1 MKHKALLFHDLTTAR
16 TAIPAALSDAKILLF
31 SAMLVLGIAPF
42 ATAQVVPTLVQHDAS
57 SSTRANPMSSPYCYS
72 YALPNQTV
80 AGNAIIAGVTFAGNP
95 ILTVTDDK
103 GDAYAVERTYYD
115 SADGQSV
122 AIAAAFNVASG
133 ARRLSACFNAN
144 PNGYVQ
150 AVATEFSDVTGFDFA
165 TPGATGT
172 GTSVT
177 SGSATPSLAGDLVY
191 QLTTSL
197 NFSNFPNQTSFA
209 PGSQSNI
216 TWTLLSADTDDG
228 LAAEYG
234 VYGST
239 AALNPAMT
247 LGSGQHWASVA
258 VFLTTGQTGSV
269 PTGMRIVHLDH
280 QSVAT
285 SNTPGDVQFTTPTH
299 FQIPSSGNLIVAMMG
314 GGYQGQT
321 ITSLTDSN
329 SNSWQQAGS
338 VYQFSGGSAN
348 TVQTMYAGNANAS
361 NNLAVTVKWS
371 GTNGDFNILFYDIA
385 GAAAQPFDTA
395 NGTTGTATNFGSYTP
410 PFTISAAAAGELV
423 LSDIIVDFN
432 TVSGMTQ
439 SGQLFDADWFS
450 GEAPSGPQPLD
461 QNNGWG
467 HFVSVSSS
475 AINFTWSQLYSAG
488 QCNCGNGSF
497 SNYAAMA
504 AAFKPGSGAAPL
516 PPTNLSIVVQ

>member
-1 MKHKALLFHDLTTAR
+1 MKHKAFLSLLF
-16 TAIPAALSDAKILLF
+16 LF
-31 SAMLVLGIAPF
+31 CVAPF
-42 ATAQVVPTLVQHDAS
+42 TRAQVVPTLVQHDAS

-80 AGNAIIAGVTFAGNP
+80 AGNAVVAGVTFGGNP

-103 GDAYAVERTYYD
+103 GDSYSVERTYYD
-115 SADGQSV
+115 SADDQSV
-122 AIAAAFNVASG
+122 AIAAAFNVAAG

-144 PNGYVQ
+144 PDNYVQ
-150 AVATEFSDVTGFDFA
+150 AVATELSNVTGFDVA
-165 TPGATGT
+165 TPGASGS
-172 GTSVT
+172 GKSVT
-177 SGSATPSLAGDLVY
+177 SGSATPSLSGDLVY
-191 QLTTSL
+191 QLSVSL

-216 TWTLLSADTDDG
+216 TWSLLSADTDDG
-228 LAAEYG
+228 MAAEYG
-234 VYGST
+234 VYSST

-247 LGSGQHWASVA
+247 FGSSQPWASVA

-280 QSVAT
+280 QSLAT

-321 ITSLTDSN
+321 ITGLTDSN
-329 SNSWQQAGS
+329 SNSWAQAGS

-361 NNLAVTVKWS
+361 NNMTVTVNWS
-371 GTNGDFNILFYDIA
+371 GTNGDFNILFYDVQ
-385 GAAAQPFDTA
+385 GAAAQPLDTT
-395 NGTTGTATNFGSYTP
+395 NGATGTATNVGNYTP
-410 PFTISAAAAGELV
+410 PFTISPAASGELV
-423 LSDIIVDFN
+423 LTDIIVDFN
-432 TVSGMTQ
+432 TAGGMTQ

-467 HFVSVSSS
+467 HVVSTSSS
-475 AINFTWSQLYSAG
+475 AINFTWSQLYTSG

-504 AAFKPGSGAAPL
+504 AAFKPGSGTAPL
-516 PPTNLSIVVQ
+516 PPTNVSVIVQ